1 METKLL
7 MEKELNKLK
16 ILLERR
22 ENKNLIQLFKL
33 MKIYLKYKIILQ
45 KVIIQIISKKDFLN
59 QTFTVNNNNSQEL
72 KNIKEKM
79 NIFEN
84 KIEELKNKINL
95 FNYII
100 Q

>member
-33 MKIYLKYKIILQ
+33 MKIYLKYKLILK
-45 KVIIQIISKKDFLN
+45 KVIIQMISKKDFLN
-59 QTFTVNNNNSQEL
+59 QTFTVNNNNSQES
-72 KNIKEKM
+72 KNI
-79 NIFEN
+79 
-84 KIEELKNKINL
+84 
-95 FNYII
+95 
-100 Q
+100 

>member
-33 MKIYLKYKIILQ
+33 MKIYLKYKLILK
-45 KVIIQIISKKDFLN
+45 KVIIQMISKKDFLN

>member
-1 METKLL
+1 MIQ
-7 MEKELNKLK
+7 K
-16 ILLERR
+16 IFLW
-22 ENKNLIQLFKL
+22 N
-33 MKIYLKYKIILQ
+33 YLYY
-45 KVIIQIISKKDFLN
+45 
-59 QTFTVNNNNSQEL
+59 NSREL

-100 Q
+100 QWVNWKKRILSWKEKRQRRKKFNNT